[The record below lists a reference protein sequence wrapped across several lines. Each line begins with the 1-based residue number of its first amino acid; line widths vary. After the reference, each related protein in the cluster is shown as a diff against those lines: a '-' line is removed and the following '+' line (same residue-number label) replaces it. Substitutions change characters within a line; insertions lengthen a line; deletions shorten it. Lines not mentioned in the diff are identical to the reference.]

1 MKNNNSSSKQNI
13 LLVGGGTGGHIFPLY
28 PLAKALIKNGKNV
41 HLIVNESP
49 LDRQVI
55 ADKFNDLSALK
66 AHYLRTHKI
75 DYHLSLRN
83 LITPFKIL
91 GSLFRTKKLIKKIK
105 PDTVFFK
112 GGFVG
117 FPVLVAL
124 KYIGR
129 FKGKIYLHDSDI
141 SAGALTR
148 LIGKSAEHIFS
159 NFGPQATPLF
169 YWPSKLHP
177 GMETSKCAKP
187 SRDELSSKKPEILVF
202 GGSQGAQFLNNLITQ
217 DLEQLTQNFEINL
230 IAGPKNKITTKHK
243 NLITHQ
249 FMPQDELI
257 QKMIEAD
264 VVICR
269 SGASMFQVLAAQT
282 KCIAVPLPSSARN
295 HQYQNA
301 QYFADKGLCYLLE
314 QNNQT
319 AEKLNTVIEKILA
332 DTDLNER
339 LKTYEGL
346 PQVKKIIEKII

>member
-1 MKNNNSSSKQNI
+1 MKNNNSSSKQNM

-28 PLAKALIKNGKNV
+28 PLAKTLIQNGKTV
-41 HLIVNESP
+41 HLIVNDSP

-55 ADKFNDLSALK
+55 ADKFNNLK
-66 AHYLRTHKI
+66 TLKVHYLKTHKI

-83 LITPFKIL
+83 FITPFKIV
-91 GSLFRTKKLIKKIK
+91 GSFFRTKKLIKKIK

-169 YWPSKLHP
+169 YWPENLETGLKKGDRSLDSK
-177 GMETSKCAKP
+177 T
-187 SRDELSSKKPEILVF
+187 RILVF
-202 GGSQGAQFLNNLITQ
+202 GRSQGAQFLNNLF
-217 DLEQLTQNFEINL
+217 TQNQEKLTKDYHITL
-230 IAGPKNKITTKHK
+230 VAGPKNNPESSHP
-243 NLITHQ
+243 NLVIHN
-249 FMPQDELI
+249 FMPQEDLI
-257 QKMIEAD
+257 KAMLKTD
-264 VVICR
+264 LVVCR

-314 QNNQT
+314 QNDQAT
-319 AEKLNTVIEKILA
+319 GKLNTTIESILA
-332 DTDLNER
+332 DSHLTKR
-339 LKTYEGL
+339 LETYKGL
-346 PQVKKIIEKII
+346 PQVKKIVEEIS